1 MNFTLNKSAYK
12 LSYNFKVLKIFLLI
26 NKIKRILF
34 MGVLNRTILIFSI
47 SMVLLSC
54 QKSNSTTN
62 DSTTTNTT
70 VIANQLN
77 FSGNGFVNNGIY
89 PKLYTCDSS
98 GISPGLQWS
107 NAPNSTTSYAITM
120 YTITPTGDKHVYF
133 VLYNIPSTTSSI
145 PDNSKS
151 IGVFGINTV
160 DGKTTYTPPCSQG
173 PGAKIYVLTLYALN
187 AQPTIAVS
195 NTQVTMDILIAG
207 MKNKIVDSA
216 VMSVNYSRP

>member
-1 MNFTLNKSAYK
+1 
-12 LSYNFKVLKIFLLI
+12 LI

-34 MGVLNRTILIFSI
+34 MGVLNKTILIFSI
-47 SMVLLSC
+47 NMVLLSC

-216 VMSVNYSRP
+216 VMSVTYSRP

>member
-1 MNFTLNKSAYK
+1 MGI
-12 LSYNFKVLKIFLLI
+12 LKNIIIIFL
-26 NKIKRILF
+26 
-34 MGVLNRTILIFSI
+34 I